1 VADIFELDG
10 GSAKYDYRAGGR
22 EEWLKKIDAVELEAL
37 TPGRI
42 QAWRIGYL
50 NKAGKSPA
58 AQKAAKIAVNSTLR
72 QARSLFSPKRLA
84 YVQLPEGFKS
94 PFDGLKL
101 EARQSMRYR
110 RGFDVPK
117 LIADAKNELATPE
130 PELFKV
136 FLLAL
141 MVGLRR
147 GEIDRLEWSA
157 FSWEDLKL
165 HVEVTEHLALKSED
179 STGAVDLDPELVT
192 LFKEFHARSSGT
204 FVIESNLSARV
215 GATYL
220 SYRCKPIFTALSVWL
235 RAHGVPGTRPIHTL
249 RKEYGSQVCDRFGI
263 YAASRALRHSDI
275 AITSMHYLDK
285 RSRAAVGLGAYLK
298 GAS

>member
-1 VADIFELDG
+1 
-10 GSAKYDYRAGGR
+10 
-22 EEWLKKIDAVELEAL
+22 
-37 TPGRI
+37 
-42 QAWRIGYL
+42 
-50 NKAGKSPA
+50 
-58 AQKAAKIAVNSTLR
+58 
-72 QARSLFSPKRLA
+72 
-84 YVQLPEGFKS
+84 
-94 PFDGLKL
+94 
-101 EARQSMRYR
+101 
-110 RGFDVPK
+110 

-235 RAHGVPGTRPIHTL
+235 RAHGVPETRPIHTL
-249 RKEYGSQVCDRFGI
+249 RKEYGSQICDRFGI